1 MNIQIKHYGTIK
13 GGKKIYFNQT
23 LYDSQ
28 MQSLEGKDFVEIIQ
42 EVHRKPSVNSNN
54 YYRGGILP
62 TCYQA
67 EMFSHLDN
75 KDQIHS
81 LYFAPKF
88 LTHIELVNIAGEQ
101 KEVTITRSLA
111 DLNQEEM
118 TSFIT
123 KVKSECNLLGLE
135 IGEPQDYYNKFYNK

>member
-1 MNIQIKHYGTIK
+1 MNVQIKHYGTILNGRK
-13 GGKKIYFNQT
+13 TYFNQP

-28 MQSLEGKDFVEIIQ
+28 IQSLEGKQFVEIIQ

-67 EMFSHLDN
+67 EMFSHFDN
-75 KDQIHS
+75 KDQVHS

-88 LTHIELVNIAGEQ
+88 LTHIEIVNIAGEQ
-101 KEVTITRSLA
+101 REVTITRSLA

-118 TSFIT
+118 SEFIT
-123 KVKSECNLLGLE
+123 KVKADCHQMGLE
-135 IGEPQDYYNKFYNK
+135 IGEPADYFNKFYNK